1 MFSPMKLVLSQPAFA
16 DGRDVES
23 LPAHGFGH
31 HAERFEDEPQD
42 MPRESNSQ
50 IDKLM
55 S

>member
-1 MFSPMKLVLSQPAFA
+1 MKLVLSQPVFA

-23 LPAHGFGH
+23 LPAHGFAH
-31 HAERFEDEPQD
+31 HAERFEDDPHD
-42 MPRESNSQ
+42 MPRESHGE